1 MAELDV
7 ILVFYSG
14 TMFFLNDLFHLL
26 LTHRTHS
33 NFVLVIFLKSGTT
46 TIWGVAVTAIA
57 ASDSANEQQLKLL
70 FPASRINMHNQL

>member
-7 ILVFYSG
+7 ILVFYSS

-26 LTHRTHS
+26 LTHRTH
-33 NFVLVIFLKSGTT
+33 FVLVIFLKSGTT